1 MDYANARIVRCYAR
15 ESRPYAID
23 LSQTELHIQSG
34 AGTVSLQSPG
44 PHAVRS
50 SMSRVGSSIYRWW
63 TRLSHSFQRGLPS
76 ICHEPDHG
84 HRYSVRS
91 LYPTLQSLSVPQWIR
106 QVLLHRHWRP
116 STHQWLLPASSSCG
130 PCDYDCQLLEDY
142 RIDEKDRLAC
152 FACLCSRGSSVLLC
166 RLFLQSG

>member
-1 MDYANARIVRCYAR
+1 MRCYAR
-15 ESRPYAID
+15 ESKCFAIGR
-23 LSQTELHIQSG
+23 SQTELHIQSG

-63 TRLSHSFQRGLPS
+63 TRLPHPLQCGLPS

-84 HRYSVRS
+84 YRYSVRS
-91 LYPTLQSLSVPQWIR
+91 LSATLQSLSGPQWIR

-116 STHQWLLPASSSCG
+116 STHQWLLLASSSCG

-142 RIDEKDRLAC
+142 RTDEKDRFAC
-152 FACLCSRGSSVLLC
+152 FACLRPRGSSVLLC
-166 RLFLQSG
+166 RLLLQSG